1 VLATVVV
8 RWRAAEPQGSVAR
21 AREGQ
26 GQGAMAVAGV
36 QVTRGVCPSRR
47 WRRGGAGTMVSITD
61 NRWQRKQRSRLGCQR
76 KKKREG
82 GPRDSFAKNRKI

>member
-1 VLATVVV
+1 V
-8 RWRAAEPQGSVAR
+8 RWRAAELLGSVAR

-26 GQGAMAVAGV
+26 RGGARAVAGI

-47 WRRGGAGTMVSITD
+47 WHRGGARTMVSGAD
-61 NRWQRKQRSRLGCQR
+61 NQWQRKQRSRAGRQR

-82 GPRDSFAKNRKI
+82 GPRDSFAKTEKSRNLTVN